1 MTPARTS
8 SRRQAPSAPQTSWRE
23 ATPQP
28 LVLASG
34 SDEYILQ
41 RIKETL
47 RDTIRVDRGACEVT
61 DIAAGDYEPGQL
73 AVVTSPSLFD
83 DPKLV
88 CVQELAGMNEH
99 LLADALAYVANPDP
113 DVTVLWQHSGGT
125 RGKKLLDALKEK
137 ALVLD
142 CTPPKTDRDKSSF
155 VLAEFRAQNKRIE
168 PDAARALA
176 AAVGTST
183 AEMAAACSQLIA
195 DGPVTVDLELVEKY
209 YGGRVEVTA
218 FRVADA
224 AVAGNAEQALKLWR
238 QAVDVGVDPVPMVA
252 TLGSKMR
259 LIALTAGSRG
269 GAGQIARDVGAAPWQ
284 VERAQNEARRF
295 TAQDVSRAL
304 QAIAEA
310 DAQVKG
316 ASRSPYFAVE
326 RAITVIAT
334 SGHR

>member
-1 MTPARTS
+1 MPPAR
-8 SRRQAPSAPQTSWRE
+8 RKAAAPPQTSWRDV
-23 ATPQP
+23 TPQP

-41 RIKETL
+41 RIKDSL
-47 RDTIRVDRGACEVT
+47 RDQTREQRGSCEVT
-61 DIAAGDYEPGQL
+61 DVSAADYETGSL

-88 CVQELAGMNEH
+88 CVHDLASMHEN
-99 LLADALAYVANPDP
+99 LLADGLSYVANPDP
-113 DVTVLWQHSGGT
+113 DVTVLWEHSGGN
-125 RGKKLLDALKEK
+125 RGKKLLDALKES

-142 CTPPKTDRDKSSF
+142 CTPPKSDRDKTAF
-155 VLAEFRAQNKRIE
+155 VLTEFRAHGKRIE

-183 AEMAAACSQLIA
+183 AELAAACAQLIA
-195 DGPVTVDLELVEKY
+195 DGPLTVDHDLVEKY

-224 AVAGNAEQALKLWR
+224 AVAGNADQALKLWR

-252 TLGSKMR
+252 ALGSKMR

-269 GAGQIARDVGAAPWQ
+269 GAGALARDVGAAPWQ

-295 TAQDVSRAL
+295 TAGDVAAAL
-304 QAIAEA
+304 QAVAEA

-334 SGHR
+334 SGHH

>member
-23 ATPQP
+23 AVPQP

-41 RIKETL
+41 RIRETL
-47 RDTIRVDRGACEVT
+47 RDTIRAERGSCEVT

-113 DVTVLWQHSGGT
+113 DVTVLWQHSGGN

-142 CTPPKTDRDKSSF
+142 CAPPKSDRDKSSF
-155 VLAEFRAQNKRIE
+155 VLGEFRAQNKRIE
-168 PDAARALA
+168 PCLLY
-176 AAVGTST
+176 TSP
-183 AEMAAACSQLIA
+183 SPR
-195 DGPVTVDLELVEKY
+195 D
-209 YGGRVEVTA
+209 
-218 FRVADA
+218 
-224 AVAGNAEQALKLWR
+224 R
-238 QAVDVGVDPVPMVA
+238 Q
-252 TLGSKMR
+252 K
-259 LIALTAGSRG
+259 SRMPSS
-269 GAGQIARDVGAAPWQ
+269 A
-284 VERAQNEARRF
+284 
-295 TAQDVSRAL
+295 
-304 QAIAEA
+304 
-310 DAQVKG
+310 
-316 ASRSPYFAVE
+316 
-326 RAITVIAT
+326 
-334 SGHR
+334 